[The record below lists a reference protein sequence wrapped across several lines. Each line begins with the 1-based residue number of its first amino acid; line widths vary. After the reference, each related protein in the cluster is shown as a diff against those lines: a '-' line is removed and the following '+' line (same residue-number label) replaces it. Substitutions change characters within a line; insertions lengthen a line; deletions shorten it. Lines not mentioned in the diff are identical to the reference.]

1 MKTVKIKNRSTSGD
15 IRILKVYHTFI
26 DDNNLLT
33 TAVSSSGVFTG
44 EDLSKGINF
53 QVDDHVDQFII
64 QNLQEAGCVGDEC
77 NVCTNIGSGS
87 ISGEFSSSD
96 FTYSVQPG
104 RFGTVTYDGQFSRT
118 ISSSNDIDLTAFT
131 HNHTAYGSVDLTV
144 TPTSPFVFEGW
155 YDNVNRTGTPLST
168 NSTVTVTEDTIDG
181 NSFHSTNWYV
191 KYENNEPLFKL
202 NAADGATITAFH
214 RSRNENR
221 GAEEIAKF
229 YFSDLD
235 GDTLTVSLSPDPNNH
250 FSLTQYTDYVSFQ
263 QTTSSLD
270 YETITEYSMSIS
282 VSDGEVTTL
291 LPITIDVID
300 NLQPTVGDQSM
311 PNFGENGADGAVVG
325 QIASSDPEDDTI
337 TFYNIN
343 LVSIKI
349 QGKGVSTSLYGGTG
363 FNDPTNDA
371 FDISATGEI
380 TKKAGSYL
388 NHRLIDEYVYQ
399 VTADDEY
406 NDGTSTGLI
415 TVNVIPDAQTVTI
428 ADDGDNLAYVVET
441 ALAGDSIYDDSSGNT
456 GSLAVFTANIPVTWS
471 VYPTNKVA
479 INGSGELSV
488 SSNILN
494 NYNVGD
500 TFNIVVTGT
509 SSIGRTHDLN
519 VTVNVTPDT
528 SPATITG
535 LGTSSLAYVIESA
548 LENDSVYLSSNG
560 YTGTTLKFEA
570 SQTPI
575 TWSITPTSKLD
586 IDASGYVTLGSN
598 LSGSAFFHPQTI
610 PSKVT
615 ATNNFGVTSSLDFTL
630 QITENTAPDIIFD
643 NHVVAFDTNYAIA
656 GATLVTASFNDIEGD
671 NINHNAFSFNDPSGQ
686 LTYQRTGDVYH
697 IAALN
702 TLSASA
708 YSFDIGIEDEHGF
721 SKNEET
727 HTINVGFA
735 QNYPPTITY
744 SNHAVNL
751 FSNLAVSGAT
761 LVTASI
767 SDTEGDPINYD
778 SFTLIDPSGEL
789 NAVQDSR
796 SGYQDIFYIQANQ
809 NLTALDYE
817 FTASVADNHAFGT
830 SDHSFTLQGSSTGTL
845 RNNSVFIVETGLTG
859 LGYESTKGFGSGPS
873 ASLDVIYSPNVGGQV
888 VQSYSSTNP
897 AVVVDSSGNLTLGVD
912 MSTTTS
918 GSGDTY
924 TSDITFTDQYGNV
937 GTGVVDVEVTY
948 PSTGSYI
955 KFEAV
960 GFNPKQV
967 TYSGSLEES
976 GQYAT
981 GSFVLYSQYI
991 DDGTKVSFITG
1002 STPDAIINE
1011 DYTLSGTEFVM
1022 MNNTGSITVTAIEDQ
1037 KGETVIENIYLQ
1049 LADYGEIEQTAVPY
1063 YDSAGNLVADSISN
1077 NTYGSIL
1084 KSLILE
1090 DTSKSYLS
1098 LTPDKTSVSEGGTV
1112 TWTLLSQNVA
1122 NGTEVMY
1129 ELSTALSNTASLD
1142 VDFTMSSDRFVMNNN
1157 TGSISASI
1165 LTDALAETNES
1176 IRVDLTGGWNSDG
1189 EFGVGSSTPYDSAGN
1204 TYFFQGGGTPGNS
1217 IVYITNVDT
1226 DAPTI
1231 TITGNNPHTH
1241 EVKSTYTDAG
1251 ATASDTV
1258 DGNLTT
1264 SIVVTNNVND
1274 QVSGSY
1280 TVVYDVS
1287 DSAGN
1292 ATQATRTVNVVDTT
1306 VPVITL
1312 IGTSSIQVYQ
1322 GQTYTDAGA
1331 TAVDSYEGNIT
1342 SDIVTTN
1349 PVNTSNL
1356 GTYTVR
1362 YNVDDASGNSATEV
1376 TRTVTVVA
1384 NNAPVISITTDEFY
1398 PNYGDTFGNTEALA
1412 GVSATDTED
1421 GDITAD
1427 IVVTNPVDTTVT
1439 GTYTVRYNVTD
1450 SVGTAAVE
1458 KTASVLVIDYT
1469 PPVITLVGDSSVDVN
1484 EGSTYNDAGATAID
1498 DFDGNI
1504 TANIVVS
1511 NPVDTSTPGTYTVT
1525 YNVSDAAGN
1534 AATEV
1539 VRTVNVVVGPREF
1552 SYGLSN
1558 YRIDFNFVGSEDDG
1572 SGRFHD
1578 VDKNSMDGFGTYSPN
1593 VGSDETWTP
1602 VNPIQNNRTQGLHNI
1617 KKESNKGVFDGYYT
1631 WHQLSGSKGG
1641 EEGLNNDLTGGA
1653 RSVDLAYSI
1662 QYSTD
1667 IDNNPPSVYSF
1678 NYQSTTKLDIL
1689 VSYDVQTTASL
1700 DIVFGVAI
1708 WNENSTSTP
1717 PEELTSAWEIY
1728 KSFDN
1733 VLDAHGVETGTPG
1746 TYSVDEIGAEVAVF
1760 GSNSPLIWV
1769 KPVVGFFHPSG
1780 SAGGESGAGDPT

>member
-53 QVDDHVDQFII
+53 QVDDHVDQFVI
-64 QNLQEAGCVGDEC
+64 QNLQEAGCEGDEC

-168 NSTVTVTEDTIDG
+168 NSTVTITEDTIDG

-202 NAADGATITAFH
+202 NAADGDTITAFH

-235 GDTLTVSLSPDPNNH
+235 GDTLTVSLSPDLNNH

-282 VSDGEVTTL
+282 VSDGQVTTL

-311 PNFGENGADGAVVG
+311 PNFGENGADGAIVG

-349 QGKGVSTSLYGGTG
+349 QGKGVSTSLYSGTG
-363 FNDPTNDA
+363 FDDPTNDA

-388 NHRLIDEYVYQ
+388 NHRLVDEYVYQ

-415 TVNVIPDAQTVTI
+415 TINVIPDAQTVTI

-441 ALAGDSIYDDSSGNT
+441 ALAGDPIYDDSSGNT
-456 GSLAVFTANIPVTWS
+456 GSLAVFTANLPVTWS
-471 VYPTNKVA
+471 VNVPHKVS
-479 INGSGELSV
+479 INNSGELSV
-488 SSNILN
+488 SSDILN

-509 SSIGRTHDLN
+509 SSIGRTHDLP
-519 VTVNVTPDT
+519 VTVNITPDIA
-528 SPATITG
+528 PATITG

-548 LENDSVYLSSNG
+548 LENDSIYLSSNG
-560 YTGTTLKFEA
+560 YSGTTLKFE
-570 SQTPI
+570 SNQTPI
-575 TWSITPTSKLD
+575 TWSITPNPRLE

-598 LSGSAFFHPQTI
+598 LSGSAFFHPQTVA
-610 PSKVT
+610 SQVV
-615 ATNNFGVTSSLDFTL
+615 ATNQYGATSSLDFTL

-643 NHVVAFDTNYAIA
+643 NHLVAFDTNYAIA

-671 NINHNAFSFNDPSGQ
+671 NINHDAFSFNDPSGQ

-697 IAALN
+697 ISALN

-721 SKNEET
+721 SNNEET
-727 HTINVGFA
+727 HTINIGFA

-778 SFTLIDPSGEL
+778 SFTLINPSGEL

-796 SGYQDIFYIQANQ
+796 SGYQNIFYIQANQ
-809 NLTALDYE
+809 TLTALDYE

-888 VQSYSSTNP
+888 VQAYSSTNP

-924 TSDITFTDQYGNV
+924 TSDISFTDQYGNV
-937 GTGVVDVEVTY
+937 GTGVVNVEVTY
-948 PSTGSYI
+948 PNSGSYLRY
-955 KFEAV
+955 EV
-960 GFNPKQV
+960 VPQSLGSV
-967 TYSGSLEES
+967 SGSIDEDGLYNS
-976 GQYAT
+976 ASFNLYAQY
-981 GSFVLYSQYI
+981 VE
-991 DDGTKVSFITG
+991 DGTKVAFKTG
-1002 STPDAIINE
+1002 SVNNAVINE
-1011 DYTLSGTEFVM
+1011 DYTLSDTEFEII
-1022 MNNTGSITVTAIEDQ
+1022 NQTGSIILTAINDQ
-1037 KGETVIENIYLQ
+1037 IGEQGFEAASIVLQ
-1049 LADYGEIEQTAVPY
+1049 DYSGGGGFPY
-1063 YDSAGNLVADSISN
+1063 YDSAGNIVLENTSNPEKPVSRTAVIQDTSRSYISLVA
-1077 NTYGSIL
+1077 NT
-1084 KSLILE
+1084 
-1090 DTSKSYLS
+1090 T
-1098 LTPDKTSVSEGGTV
+1098 TVNEGGSV
-1112 TWTLLSQNVA
+1112 VFTLTSQNVTD
-1122 NGTEVMY
+1122 GTEVLIEY
-1129 ELSTALSNTASLD
+1129 PPGSSNTATKD
-1142 VDFTMSSDRFVMNNN
+1142 TDFTMSSDRFIISSN
-1157 TGSISASI
+1157 TAT
-1165 LTDALAETNES
+1165 LTATVAN
-1176 IRVDLTGGWNSDG
+1176 DLTV
-1189 EFGVGSSTPYDSAGN
+1189 ESTEYFRIRLQDQDSAGN
-1204 TYFFQGGGTPGNS
+1204 YTYSLDETIS
-1217 IVYITNVDT
+1217 IINVDT
-1226 DAPTI
+1226 SSPVI
-1231 TITGNNPHTH
+1231 TVTGDNPYTH
-1241 EVKSTYTDAG
+1241 EVLTTYTDAG

-1264 SIVVTNNVND
+1264 SIVVTNNVDD

-1292 ATQATRTVNVVDTT
+1292 TTQATRTVNVVDTT

-1322 GQTYTDAGA
+1322 GQTYSDAGA

-1398 PNYGDTFGNTEALA
+1398 PNYGDTFGNTEALV

-1427 IVVTNPVDTTVT
+1427 IVVTNPVDTTVA
-1439 GTYTVRYNVTD
+1439 GEYTVRYNVTD
-1450 SVGTAAVE
+1450 SVGAAAVE
-1458 KTASVLVIDYT
+1458 KTASVLVIDST

-1539 VRTVNVVVGPREF
+1539 VRTVNVLFATLTEF

-1558 YRIDFNFVGSEDDG
+1558 YRIDFEFSAMEEQGSTG
-1572 SGRFHD
+1572 TYHD
-1578 VDKNSMDGFGTYSPN
+1578 VSKDSISGAGTYSPN
-1593 VGSDETWTP
+1593 AGSDETWSP
-1602 VNPIQNNRTQGLHNI
+1602 VNPIVVNRSQGSGTSNI
-1617 KKESNKGVFDGYYT
+1617 KKVSNNGVFDGYYT

-1641 EEGLNNDLTGGA
+1641 AEGVNDDLTGGA
-1653 RSVDLAYSI
+1653 RSVDLAHSV
-1662 QYSTD
+1662 QYSSD

-1678 NYQSTTKLDIL
+1678 DYQSTLQLSIMN
-1689 VSYDVQTTASL
+1689 SYTVQASAGL
-1700 DIVFGVAI
+1700 DIVFGAAI
-1708 WNENSTSTP
+1708 YNSTGSETP
-1717 PEELTSAWEIY
+1717 PEDLSSGWTIY
-1728 KSFDN
+1728 KSFGNYTNAD
-1733 VLDAHGVETGTPG
+1733 GVESTPG
-1746 TYSVDEIGAEVAVF
+1746 IYQASQIGDEVAVF
-1760 GSNSPLIWV
+1760 GSSSPLIWI

-1780 SAGGESGAGDPT
+1780 SAGGES

>member
-53 QVDDHVDQFII
+53 QVDDHIDQFII
-64 QNLQEAGCVGDEC
+64 QNLQEAGCEGDEC

-118 ISSSNDIDLTAFT
+118 ISSSNDIDLTSFT

-168 NSTVTVTEDTIDG
+168 NTTVTITEDTIDG

-202 NAADGATITAFH
+202 NAADGDTITAFH

-311 PNFGENGADGAVVG
+311 PNFGENGPDGAVVG

-349 QGKGVSTSLYGGTG
+349 QGKGVSTSIYGGTG
-363 FNDPTNDA
+363 FDDPTNDA

-406 NDGTSTGLI
+406 NEGTSTGLI
-415 TVNVIPDAQTVTI
+415 TINVIPDAQTVTI
-428 ADDGDNLAYVVET
+428 SDDGDNQVYVVET
-441 ALAGDSIYDDSSGNT
+441 ALTGDPIYDDTSGNT
-456 GSLAVFTANIPVTWS
+456 GSLAVFTANLPVTWT
-471 VYPTNKVA
+471 VIPNHKVA

-488 SSNILN
+488 SSDILN

-500 TFNIVVTGT
+500 TFAIVVTGT

-519 VTVNVTPDT
+519 ITVNITPDT

-548 LENDSVYLSSNG
+548 VRNDSVYLSSNG
-560 YTGTTLKFEA
+560 YSGTAVQFGA
-570 SQTPI
+570 NQPV
-575 TWSITPTSKLD
+575 TWSLDSSTPSYSYLD
-586 IDASGYVTLGSN
+586 IDSSGNLTVASNISGSIYSHPDSLGSRVI
-598 LSGSAFFHPQTI
+598 S
-610 PSKVT
+610 
-615 ATNNFGVTSSLDFTL
+615 TNEFGVTSSLDFTL

-643 NHVVAFDTNYAIA
+643 NHLIAFDTNYAIA
-656 GATLVTASFNDIEGD
+656 NATLVTASFNDIEGD
-671 NINHNAFSFNDPSGQ
+671 SINHGAFSFNDPSGQ
-686 LTYQRTGDVYH
+686 LTYQRSGDVYH
-697 IAALN
+697 ISALN

-809 NLTALDYE
+809 TLTSLDYE

-859 LGYESTKGFGSGPS
+859 LGYEATKGFGSGVS
-873 ASLDVIYSPNVGGQV
+873 ASLDVIYSPNIGGQV
-888 VQSYSSTNP
+888 VQSYTSSNP
-897 AVVVDSSGNLTLGVD
+897 AVAVDSSGNLTLGVD

-960 GFNPKQV
+960 GFNPKLV

-991 DDGTKVSFITG
+991 DDGTKVSFY
-1002 STPDAIINE
+1002 SSSNPDAILNE
-1011 DYTLSGTEFVM
+1011 DYTLSNTEFVM

-1049 LADYGEIEQTAVPY
+1049 LTDYGEIEQTALPY
-1063 YDSAGNLVADSISN
+1063 YDSAGNLVADSITK

-1084 KSLILE
+1084 KSLVLE
-1090 DTSKSYLS
+1090 DTSRSYLS
-1098 LTPDKTSVSEGGTV
+1098 LTPDKTTVSEGGTV

-1122 NGTEVMY
+1122 DGTEVMY
-1129 ELSTALSNTASLD
+1129 ELTSPLSNTASLD
-1142 VDFTMSSDRFVMNNN
+1142 IDFTMSSDRFVMNNN
-1157 TGSISASI
+1157 TGSVSASI
-1165 LTDALAETNES
+1165 LSDALAEPTES
-1176 IRVDLTGGWNSDG
+1176 LRINLTGGWDIN
-1189 EFGVGSSTPYDSAGN
+1189 GVFTGSASSNPYDSAGN
-1204 TYFFQGGGTPGNS
+1204 TYFFQGGGTPGNAT
-1217 IVYITNVDT
+1217 VYITNVDA

-1241 EVKSTYTDAG
+1241 EVKNTYTDAG

-1287 DSAGN
+1287 DTASNTA
-1292 ATQATRTVNVVDTT
+1292 QATRTVNVVDTT
-1306 VPVITL
+1306 PPVITL
-1312 IGTSSIQVYQ
+1312 QGTSSIQVYQ

-1331 TAVDSYEGNIT
+1331 TAQDSYEGNVT
-1342 SDIVTTN
+1342 SDIVVTN

-1362 YNVDDASGNSATEV
+1362 YNVSDASGNAATEV

-1384 NNAPVISITTDEFY
+1384 NNIPIISLSTDPLEFY
-1398 PNYGDTFGNTEALA
+1398 PNYGDTFGATEALV
-1412 GVSATDTED
+1412 GVSAADTED
-1421 GDITAD
+1421 GDITSD
-1427 IVVTNPVDTTVT
+1427 IVVTNPVDTTVA

-1450 SVGTAAVE
+1450 SLGASAVE
-1458 KTASVLVIDYT
+1458 KTATVYVIDYT
-1469 PPVITLVGDSSVDVN
+1469 SPVISLVGDSSVDVVQN
-1484 EGSTYNDAGATAID
+1484 TTYTDAGATALD
-1498 DFDGNI
+1498 DFDGDITSQIVTTNSVN
-1504 TANIVVS
+1504 TAN
-1511 NPVDTSTPGTYTVT
+1511 PGTYTVK

-1539 VRTVNVVVGPREF
+1539 VRTVNVTVAPRDF
-1552 SYGLSN
+1552 IYSLTN
-1558 YRIDFNFVGSEDDG
+1558 YRIDFEYDAQEADIGG
-1572 SGRFHD
+1572 SGTHTMTG
-1578 VDKNSMDGFGTYSPN
+1578 KSSATGTGLYSPN
-1593 VGSDETWTP
+1593 TGTDYYVSP
-1602 VNPIQNNRTQGLHNI
+1602 VNPIQNNRSQGSGNI
-1617 KKESNKGVFDGYYT
+1617 KKESNGGVFDGYYT

-1641 EEGLNNDLTGGA
+1641 TAGVNNDLSGGA
-1653 RSVDLAYSI
+1653 RSVDLAHSFRYS
-1662 QYSTD
+1662 SD
-1667 IDNNPPSVYSF
+1667 IDNNPGSEYSF
-1678 NYQSTTKLDIL
+1678 AYSSTDRLAIE
-1689 VSYDVQTTASL
+1689 VSYDVATTSGL

-1708 WNENSTSTP
+1708 WNQNSTSTP
-1717 PEELTSAWEIY
+1717 PEDLSSAWEIY
-1728 KSFDN
+1728 SSFDN
-1733 VLDAHGVETGTPG
+1733 YTNATGVEDGSTG
-1746 TYSVDEIGAEVAVF
+1746 TYSVDAIGGEVAVF
-1760 GSNSPLIWV
+1760 GTNTLIWV
-1769 KPVVGFFHPSG
+1769 KPVVGFFHPTG
-1780 SAGGESGAGDPT
+1780 SAGGE